1 LIERKIK
8 KAIKI
13 LIPSLVLL
21 LIISFVLRSIFTYK
35 SFKGEIV
42 GLDIERYS
50 APDEPGFFLPSFTE
64 LGYRVKRIKI
74 RTEKGGI
81 IDLAAYINDLDEKS
95 IGKRLKGTY
104 KPGRILEIKGENVI
118 LGFIDFPGPKI
129 ELRGEPTGIMKKSE
143 IIRSQHR

>member
-1 LIERKIK
+1 LIGRKIK
-8 KAIKI
+8 KAIMI
-13 LIPSLVLL
+13 LIPSLVSL
-21 LIISFVLRSIFTYK
+21 LIISFVLWSMFMYK

-42 GLDIERYS
+42 GFDVERYS

-64 LGYRVKRIKI
+64 LGYWVKRIKI

-81 IDLAAYINDLDEKS
+81 LDLATYASALDEKS

-104 KPGRILEIKGENVI
+104 KPGRILKIKGENVI